1 VREIRELSELSG
13 VLQEQYA
20 RLLDSLP
27 VADPW
32 PALEASG
39 FLDLL
44 RDEANGGAG
53 LPLEELFP
61 LALETGRRM
70 ASPPVLEAMAERLGM
85 LNRPLAAVLA
95 AGQMAGAMSEVQ
107 ALTVEYALTRK
118 QFGREIGRFQAVQHQ
133 IAVMTEET
141 IASRMAA
148 QAAFVGHPLEVSE
161 QRAAAA
167 KIRCGQAAER
177 VCAIAHAVYGA
188 IGVSEEH
195 VLHRYTR
202 RLRAWRFAHGGE
214 CWWAQRLGDWAF
226 AQQRDFTALAR
237 SISFLEE

>member
-1 VREIRELSELSG
+1 MSEFGEL
-13 VLQEQYA
+13 LQEQYG

-53 LPLEELFP
+53 LLLEELFP
-61 LALETGRRM
+61 LALETGRR
-70 ASPPVLEAMAERLGM
+70 STTPPVLEAMAGRLGV
-85 LNRPLAAVLA
+85 LNRPLAAVLV
-95 AGQMAGAMSEVQ
+95 AGQMAGAMSAVE

-133 IAVMTEET
+133 IAVMTEQT
-141 IASRMAA
+141 MASRMAA
-148 QAAFVGHPLEVSE
+148 QAAFVGHPLKVSE
-161 QRAAAA
+161 QRAAVA
-167 KIRCGQAAER
+167 KVRCGQAAER
-177 VCAIAHAVYGA
+177 VCAIAHAVHGA

-214 CWWAQRLGDWAF
+214 SWWAQRLGNWAL
-226 AQQRDFTALAR
+226 AQGRDFTALAQE
-237 SISFLEE
+237 L